1 MEGLETWLSSYLGE
15 DPCVSHSTHT
25 VAYNHL
31 CTLSALK
38 GLCVCVNS
46 LMFKGGLSVRE
57 GFSTITAI
65 KRMFSSVNTYM
76 LNKCRFASEGYP
88 TVVALIRHC
97 ELAGVL

>member
-1 MEGLETWLSSYLGE
+1 
-15 DPCVSHSTHT
+15 
-25 VAYNHL
+25 
-31 CTLSALK
+31 
-38 GLCVCVNS
+38 
-46 LMFKGGLSVRE
+46 VRE